1 MRRRRRSF
9 SVAPRIQPGVRSPTK
24 TKEPATAGDTRPN
37 STCTKGA
44 DGDIRNVAISLLM
57 LLRQIGNVRLMQ
69 RIMSCL
75 LILLGLAVTGAAQ
88 SIQSDWKTID
98 VCRLSLSV
106 PTSLENTNAR
116 GKDTCL
122 GIFKSPTISLAV
134 DIGWY
139 SRPTDEREHPWH
151 FTREEF
157 EVGGKKAQLATYRL
171 RAADP
176 ESEYV
181 AEFYMLAPSGWR
193 GDVDPRVS
201 IKLRVQVKDEK
212 DLETA
217 KQMIR
222 SLKLTYRK

>member
-1 MRRRRRSF
+1 MK
-9 SVAPRIQPGVRSPTK
+9 RI
-24 TKEPATAGDTRPN
+24 
-37 STCTKGA
+37 
-44 DGDIRNVAISLLM
+44 I
-57 LLRQIGNVRLMQ
+57 
-69 RIMSCL
+69 SCL
-75 LILLGLAVTGAAQ
+75 LISLGLAVTGAAQ

-106 PTSLENTNAR
+106 PTSLENTN
-116 GKDTCL
+116 TCL
-122 GIFKSPTISLAV
+122 GIFRSPTISLAV

-139 SRPTDEREHPWH
+139 SRPTDEREHPSH

-201 IKLRVQVKDEK
+201 IKMRVQVKDEK

-222 SLKLTYRK
+222 SLKLTYKK